1 MATTIIYIYDVV
13 KDGSGSCKVNCR
25 FGVGTSPDTKYDAA
39 TKNSIPMN
47 GVILKYYDDK
57 VIITYTA
64 YDRNPV
70 TQIFIQRGNID
81 QECICKLK
89 KYSLTII
96 YYDQM
101 MSSIEMTP
109 TIQIQYATNATSE
122 LQLCPSNGKIVIDNL
137 FAPPRFLSPLEIEDT
152 DTYQSCDDQTSPVP
166 VNTTGENPISCSI
179 S

>member
-13 KDGSGSCKVNCR
+13 KEGSGSCKVNWR
-25 FGVGTSPDTKYDAA
+25 FGVGTSPDKKYDAA

-47 GVILKYYDDK
+47 GVILKYSDDK
-57 VIITYTA
+57 AIITYTA

-89 KYSLTII
+89 KYSLTIT
-96 YYDQM
+96 YFQM
-101 MSSIEMTP
+101 MSSIEITP

-137 FAPPRFLSPLEIEDT
+137 FAPSRFLSPLEIEDT
-152 DTYQSCDDQTSPVP
+152 DISYQSCDDRASPVP
-166 VNTTGENPISCSI
+166 VNTTGETPIYCSI